1 MVCSYV
7 TFHTIAAYQTWKEQQ
22 HDKNNCKPEKQITEK
37 RERKNANTNSR
48 LDGKNILLSILLSCE
63 FPNT

>member
-7 TFHTIAAYQTWKEQQ
+7 TFHTIAAYQTSKEQQ

-37 RERKNANTNSR
+37 REHA
-48 LDGKNILLSILLSCE
+48 GKQVRMLIL
-63 FPNT
+63 TAVWTVRAYY